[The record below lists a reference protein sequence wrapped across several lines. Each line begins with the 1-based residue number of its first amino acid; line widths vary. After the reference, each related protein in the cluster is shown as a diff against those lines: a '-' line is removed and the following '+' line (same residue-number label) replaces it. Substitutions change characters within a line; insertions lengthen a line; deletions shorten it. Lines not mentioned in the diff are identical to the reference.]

1 MGFVSYKQVVDN
13 FEAAC
18 NAHDYVASFAHGSID
33 YLDASS
39 QNIKYPYV
47 FLRPLQSPGYSQDTR
62 IIERSFE
69 LYGLDV
75 PKLSTES
82 PVDIMSRMEMTLLDI
97 TGYFI
102 WGPPSND
109 QSTGYDIIVTNQIP
123 TLEAF
128 NDRAYGWVLNINVQ
142 TQGTY
147 NYCDYPA

>member
-82 PVDIMSRMEMTLLDI
+82 PIDIMSRMEMTLLDI

-109 QSTGYDIIVTNQIP
+109 QSTGYDIIITNQIP

-128 NDRAYGWVLNINVQ
+128 NDRAYGWVYNINVQ

>member
-33 YLDASS
+33 FLDASS

-47 FLRPLQSPGYSQDTR
+47 FLRPLQSPGYSQDSR
-62 IIERSFE
+62 IIERSYE

-82 PVDIMSRMEMTLLDI
+82 PVDIMSRMEMTLMDV

-109 QSTGYDIIVTNQIP
+109 QSTGYDIVISSQVP

-128 NDRAYGWVLNINVQ
+128 NDRAYGWVFNINVQ

>member
-18 NAHDYVASFAHGSID
+18 TAHDYVASFAHGSID

-62 IIERSFE
+62 LIERSYE

-82 PVDIMSRMEMTLLDI
+82 PVDVMSRMEMTLLDI

-102 WGPPSND
+102 WGPPSDD
-109 QSTGYDIIVTNQIP
+109 QATGYDIVISNQIP

-128 NDRAYGWVLNINVQ
+128 NDRAYGWVFNLSVQ
-142 TQGTY
+142 TMGTY
-147 NYCDYPA
+147 NYCNYPK

>member
-47 FLRPLQSPGYSQDTR
+47 FLRPLQSPGYSQDNK
-62 IIERSFE
+62 IMERSFE

-82 PVDIMSRMEMTLLDI
+82 PVDVLSRMEMTLLDI
-97 TGYFI
+97 TGYFV

-123 TLEAF
+123 TLEGF
-128 NDRAYGWVLNINVQ
+128 NDRAYGFVFNINVQ

-147 NYCDYPA
+147 NYCNYPS

>member
-47 FLRPLQSPGYSQDTR
+47 FLRPLQSPGYSQDSR

>member
-18 NAHDYVASFAHGSID
+18 TAHDYVASFAHGGID

-62 IIERSFE
+62 LIERSYE

-82 PVDIMSRMEMTLLDI
+82 PVDVMSRMEMTLLDI

-102 WGPPSND
+102 WGPPSDD
-109 QSTGYDIIVTNQIP
+109 QATGYDIVISNQIP

-128 NDRAYGWVLNINVQ
+128 NDRAYGWVFNLSVQ
-142 TQGTY
+142 TMGTY
-147 NYCDYPA
+147 NYCNYPK

>member
-147 NYCDYPA
+147 NYCDYPS